1 VYWFLCY
8 QSSYTSRYF
17 HSGYFFPSVKVAYI
31 HMGSLWKNSDHV
43 FSIFRRIFYINYTGA
58 YELFYY
64 GKIAVKGKQEYD
76 VRIQGPV
83 FPASGKNQPELSII
97 WRRIP
102 ASKFSHFSRIFGG
115 NRWLSCWFL
124 HQVTRTNLRNYR
136 AGFEAKYTSEDC
148 LYLVSH
154 LFFKTY
160 VRKWCEMT
168 SIAVYN
174 RNANLSSSKHWS
186 NIKEL
191 RLYFSHHYSY
201 LQR

>member
-1 VYWFLCY
+1 MILIR
-8 QSSYTSRYF
+8 QILILSYKYLLTNGRTFSAWTIWYKRNSREYF
-17 HSGYFFPSVKVAYI
+17 I
-31 HMGSLWKNSDHV
+31 
-43 FSIFRRIFYINYTGA
+43 SITPALMNF
-58 YELFYY
+58 FYY
-64 GKIAVKGKQEYD
+64 DKIAVKGKQEYD
-76 VRIQGPV
+76 VCIQGPV
-83 FPASGKNQPELSII
+83 FPAFGKNQPELSII
-97 WRRIP
+97 WRRIT
-102 ASKFSHFSRIFGG
+102 ASKFSHFPGICGG

-124 HQVTRTNLRNYR
+124 HEVTGTDLRNYR
-136 AGFEAKYTSEDC
+136 LELKAKYTNEDC

-160 VRKWCEMT
+160 FRKWYETT

-191 RLYFSHHYSY
+191 RLYFSHHYLY